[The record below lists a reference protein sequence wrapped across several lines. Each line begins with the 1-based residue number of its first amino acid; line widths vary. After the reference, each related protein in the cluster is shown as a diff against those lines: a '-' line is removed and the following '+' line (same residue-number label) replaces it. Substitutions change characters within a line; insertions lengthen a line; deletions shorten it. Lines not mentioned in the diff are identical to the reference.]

1 MTDKLSLA
9 IALEQT
15 APGTQMAAAYVDP
28 TDKTATI
35 ELIERLDVGWR
46 NITRNGAITTSADIA
61 ERCDDVVL
69 TALPGSAKSA
79 RRGDTRMIGSALD
92 ILPNAEH
99 RAQLERHRADREL
112 YEQGMNFRD
121 GPRHVIVGERQEG
134 KTTIAERWLLDAPDG
149 VERIL
154 VTASLAMA
162 GEIKHRLGLKNSDP
176 RVISFHSLTGPGRS
190 ARADIEYGFDE
201 TVRILEQLLRLKQPP
216 HLLTITTAAEWQGRD
231 A

>member
-1 MTDKLSLA
+1 MNTTTPSDTAAVFVLEGELARDSAHHDLLPLPLAFPTREAA
-9 IALEQT
+9 IA
-15 APGTQMAAAYVDP
+15 YVTSQQP
-28 TDKTATI
+28 LWGSYTIGRVPLQATPQPAR
-35 ELIERLDVGWR
+35 E
-46 NITRNGAITTSADIA
+46 
-61 ERCDDVVL
+61 
-69 TALPGSAKSA
+69 SA
-79 RRGDTRMIGSALD
+79 RRSEDTRMIGSALN
-92 ILPNAEH
+92 ILPNPEH
-99 RAQLERHRADREL
+99 RAQLERHRAERAI
-112 YEQGMNFRD
+112 YEQGTTFRD

-149 VERIL
+149 VDRVL
-154 VTASLAMA
+154 VTFSLAAA

-190 ARADIEYGFDE
+190 ARPDVQYGFDE

>member
-1 MTDKLSLA
+1 MNTPNPTTAAIDDAAEAASTEAYPNFEQLRRPFETGFRAGVRWIQNLA
-9 IALEQT
+9 
-15 APGTQMAAAYVDP
+15 
-28 TDKTATI
+28 
-35 ELIERLDVGWR
+35 R
-46 NITRNGAITTSADIA
+46 
-61 ERCDDVVL
+61 
-69 TALPGSAKSA
+69 SA
-79 RRGDTRMIGSALD
+79 RRGTDTRMIGSALE

-112 YEQGMNFRD
+112 YEQGTTHRD

-149 VERIL
+149 VDRVL
-154 VTASLAMA
+154 VTFSLAAA

-190 ARADIEYGFDE
+190 ARPDVEYGFDE

-216 HLLTITTAAEWQGRD
+216 HLITITTAAEWQGRD